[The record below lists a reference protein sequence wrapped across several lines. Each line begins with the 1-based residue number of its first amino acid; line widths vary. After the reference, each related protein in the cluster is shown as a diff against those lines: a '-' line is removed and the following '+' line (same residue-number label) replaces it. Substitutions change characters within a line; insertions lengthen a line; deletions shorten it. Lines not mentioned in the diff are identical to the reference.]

1 MKRIVLKP
9 TYFDKFKCI
18 GSDCEDDCC
27 QGWSI
32 NIDKKTYKKYMK
44 SNSIIKNKLKENIKR
59 NRNSKNEY
67 DYAKVMLDK
76 KNARCP
82 FLTEEKLCEIYIKLG
97 KENMCYLCRQYPRAY
112 SCYNGILQ
120 KGLTTACIE
129 VARLVLLNK
138 ESIEFDMVEEDISSD
153 LSIKYNI
160 NSRNSFNFLEINFE
174 ILREFS
180 IGLIQNRRFSIEE
193 RLIIL
198 GLLFKDLNKN
208 KFTKN
213 IVENTVNKY
222 INNIENGYYD
232 DLISKLKLD
241 DVIDAQIY
249 LLISL
254 SKKMVNYNKVTI
266 KLYIKDIFDMI
277 EGLGLNGSS
286 YEDVKEKFL
295 YSYNEIY
302 NQFIEDKEYVYE
314 NFIVNHMFNEC
325 FPYNKDGDIV
335 RVYNEL
341 VSKFVV
347 IKLNTIG
354 LCAYYKEDMN
364 IDRFINLIQRFSR
377 SVIHD
382 TSINQIVFNY
392 LEENNQNTINHMI
405 LMIGK

>member
-1 MKRIVLKP
+1 MKKIVLKP

-18 GSDCEDDCC
+18 GSKCEDNCC

-32 NIDKKTYKKYMK
+32 DIDKRTYKKYTK
-44 SNSIIKNKLKENIKR
+44 SNSKIKNKLKENIKR

-67 DYAKVMLDK
+67 DYAKVILDR
-76 KNARCP
+76 KNGKCT
-82 FLTEEKLCEIYIKLG
+82 FLTEEKLCGIYAELG
-97 KENMCYLCRQYPRAY
+97 EENMSYLCRQYPRAY
-112 SCYNGILQ
+112 SCYNGIIQ

-138 ESIEFDMVEEDISSD
+138 ESIEFDMVEEDILFD

-160 NSRNSFNFLEINFE
+160 NSKHSFNFLESNFE

-180 IGLIQNRRFSIEE
+180 IGLIQNRKFSIEE

-198 GLLFKDLNKN
+198 GLLFNELNKN

-213 IVENTVNKY
+213 IAESTVNRY

-232 DLISKLKLD
+232 DLIFKLKFD

-254 SKKMVNYNKVTI
+254 SKKMLNYNKVTS

-277 EGLGLNGSS
+277 NGLGLNGSS

-302 NQFIEDKEYVYE
+302 NQFIEDKKYVYE
-314 NFIVNHMFNEC
+314 NFIVNYMFNEC
-325 FPYNKDGDIV
+325 FPYNKEGDIV
-335 RVYNEL
+335 RAYNEL
-341 VSKFVV
+341 ISKFVV

-364 IDRFINLIQRFSR
+364 MDRFINLIQRFSR